1 MPAAGFLGLPN
12 EVLQQILLHVPT
24 TSLAACRRL
33 SRRLRDLV
41 TQVVWRH
48 HCASDFH
55 YWSLRHR
62 IRDKFL
68 EDVGGVDWEKLY
80 QGRYEA
86 DKAISRYL
94 DDILA
99 RQVGRTQKFERIV
112 EYGYDAKDT
121 LLRHLQVHDE
131 ADDVLARRWRDFVF
145 HIESN

>member
-1 MPAAGFLGLPN
+1 MPAADFLGLPN
-12 EVLQQILLHVPT
+12 EVLQQILLRVPA
-24 TSLAACRRL
+24 TSLTAFRCL

-41 TQVVWRH
+41 TQFVWRH

-55 YWSLRHR
+55 YWSSKHR
-62 IRDKFL
+62 IRDIFL
-68 EDVGGVDWEKLY
+68 DDVGAVDWEKLY

-99 RQVGRTQKFERIV
+99 RQVGRTQNFENIV

-121 LLRHLQVHDE
+121 LLRHFQVHDD
-131 ADDVLARRWRDFVF
+131 ADDVLARRWRGFVF